1 MMPCMFSASMPAMT
15 PLSRVIFPAAALLLT
30 MPALADSPNDGDG
43 KPMWEKSGDMLQWG
57 IPLLGLGLSYLLD
70 SDGGWG
76 FGGSS
81 HSDYESRLALGAGS
95 GFGWPGP
102 ELGGS
107 RRRNFLVSF
116 ARMEVATYALKY
128 AIDAERPN
136 GGGQSFPSGHTAA
149 AFMGAEFI
157 RKEYGW
163 WWGAPAYA
171 AATWVGYTRVE
182 SRNHYWRDVVGGAVV
197 GILSNH
203 DFGSAVTQGELA
215 GGHWNLQPSLLSL
228 EDTESM
234 LEGADKNRPAAEATD
249 MAPGLKFTW
258 RF

>member
-1 MMPCMFSASMPAMT
+1 MIS
-15 PLSRVIFPAAALLLT
+15 LSHVILPAAALLLS
-30 MPALADSPNDGDG
+30 MPALADSPDGG
-43 KPMWEKSGDMLQWG
+43 GEKPMWEKSGDMLQWG
-57 IPLLGLGLSYLLD
+57 IPLVGLGLSFLLD
-70 SDGGWG
+70 GDGGWG

-81 HSDYESRLALGAGS
+81 LSVNGSPLALEGGS

-102 ELGGS
+102 SLDES
-107 RRRNFLVSF
+107 RRRNFLISF
-116 ARMEVATYALKY
+116 TRMEVATYALKY
-128 AIDAERPN
+128 AIDAKRPN

-163 WWGAPAYA
+163 WWGGPAFA

-182 SRNHYWRDVVGGAVV
+182 SRNHYWRDVLGGAIV

-203 DFGSAVTQGELA
+203 DLGSDAVQGEFS
-215 GGHWNLQPSLLSL
+215 GGHWNLEPSLLSPGEAL
-228 EDTESM
+228 QMQGDNDKYRP
-234 LEGADKNRPAAEATD
+234 GAEIPDL
-249 MAPGLKFTW
+249 APGLKFTW